1 MCTALE
7 PRGREETTHS
17 SLQAHP
23 LKRLWLKKSPLES
36 IPALTDGSLKLEL
49 FQKQPT
55 YLRAISTS
63 NGNVHLSIPFC
74 TICYQKYLES
84 NTE

>member
-23 LKRLWLKKSPLES
+23 LKRLWLQKSPLES

-55 YLRAISTS
+55 
-63 NGNVHLSIPFC
+63 
-74 TICYQKYLES
+74 
-84 NTE
+84 